1 MADKASIVHWKE
13 LHTWKKTECIKLQ
26 KLIEGKDIVLKTQ
39 QIQIH
44 DLEQQLD
51 EVNRELTGQRDLEHQ
66 VRALTRVEDELRLKE
81 RQLEL
86 ELSSLQVRIP
96 TSSPAADNSQ
106 NKLKAYTGA
115 SDLVSLEKARRHGR
129 IRAKSTGAC
138 TLSKYPDAS
147 YGHRLRSLFMFQQMR
162 EQQKRIVDE
171 MRYCFSNA
179 SPLTETFI
187 QH

>member
-1 MADKASIVHWKE
+1 MHWKE
-13 LHTWKKTECIKLQ
+13 LHTWKKIECTKLQ

-44 DLEQQLD
+44 DLNQQLD
-51 EVNRELTGQRDLEHQ
+51 EVNRELAGQRDLEHQ
-66 VRALTRVEDELRLKE
+66 VRELTRVEDELRLKE

-86 ELSSLQVRIP
+86 ELSSLQVRI
-96 TSSPAADNSQ
+96 TASSSLAADNSQ
-106 NKLKAYTGA
+106 NKIKAYTGA
-115 SDLVSLEKARRHGR
+115 SDLASLEKARRHGR

-147 YGHRLRSLFMFQQMR
+147 YGRRLRSILMFQQMR